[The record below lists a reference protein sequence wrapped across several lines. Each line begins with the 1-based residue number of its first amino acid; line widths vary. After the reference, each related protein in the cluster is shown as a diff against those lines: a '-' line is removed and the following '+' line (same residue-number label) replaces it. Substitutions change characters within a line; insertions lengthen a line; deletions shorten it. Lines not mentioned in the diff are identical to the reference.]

1 MSCHTIQYNTMQ
13 CNTIQYNTYIQR
25 DRQTDR
31 QTDRHNTHTERHTE
45 TDRQAGR
52 QADRHAYI
60 HTITFLDNPSWWAAA
75 ALTEKQKTTGFY
87 VKQTTALL
95 PIFRVSSIP
104 LKCLTNG
111 SWSGSL
117 NCLKMGSRNCSLKC
131 LRNWFPKWELN
142 CLKIDPQTDFMET

>member
-1 MSCHTIQYNTMQ
+1 MSCHTIQYNAMQ
-13 CNTIQYNTYIQR
+13 CNTIQYIHTE
-25 DRQTDR
+25 RQTDR
-31 QTDRHNTHTERHTE
+31 QTQHTHR
-45 TDRQAGR
+45 DIQRQTGR